1 MASYFKVILRL
12 AAKAGPIAV
21 IVARELAPQIQKI
34 LKENPNAFAGI
45 TGRFG
50 KIVGS
55 KKEGNSPKGLESRC
69 LILREQVTYLYASA
83 NTGDVARQ
91 AIAWRN
97 ELEAIERALPVIK
110 AMSRRQQ
117 LVERRNLAKKLDDL
131 SGQIFAASLI
141 DEVEDAVVVHDEEK
155 DGEASGPAA
164 STAASTAPGSEPS
177 PANDQKDAL

>member
-1 MASYFKVILRL
+1 MASYLKVILRL
-12 AAKAGPIAV
+12 AAKAGPIAL
-21 IVARELAPQIQKI
+21 IVARQLAPQIQRI
-34 LKENPNAFAGI
+34 LKDNPDAFSAV

-50 KIVGS
+50 KIAKS
-55 KKEGNSPKGLESRC
+55 RKEGNSPKGLGSRS

-83 NTGDVARQ
+83 NTGEVARQ

-117 LVERRNLAKKLDDL
+117 IIERRKLAKKLDDL

-141 DEVEDAVVVHDEEK
+141 DEVEDAVVVHDGTDDGTTPGSATSGAPTSPSSADSPSL
-155 DGEASGPAA
+155 DGETRAS
-164 STAASTAPGSEPS
+164 
-177 PANDQKDAL
+177 

>member
-1 MASYFKVILRL
+1 MASYLKVILRL
-12 AAKAGPIAV
+12 AAKAGPVAL
-21 IVARELAPQIQKI
+21 IVARELTPQIQRI
-34 LKENPNAFAGI
+34 LKENPNAFASI

-50 KIVGS
+50 KVIGS
-55 KKEGNSPKGLESRC
+55 KKDGSSPKGLESRS

-117 LVERRNLAKKLDDL
+117 IVERRKLVKKLDDL
-131 SGQIFAASLI
+131 SSKIFAASLI
-141 DEVEDAVVVHDEEK
+141 DEVEDAVVVHEGTET
-155 DGEASGPAA
+155 DGDHGSATFETTPPDDSSRTYSEDGPRA
-164 STAASTAPGSEPS
+164 
-177 PANDQKDAL
+177 